1 MARNTEMT
9 SRLDASSYLWWAL
22 LCFARGLVIVVPM
35 AVLVVMFNR
44 MGMSN
49 TKAMLVSSL
58 LLLPLALRP
67 LAMTMVK
74 GNRSAKWWMMTS
86 LLVYALM
93 MFVASSHLSP
103 ALDNYVL
110 WICLV
115 VMSLAGGTFE
125 TAAAY
130 CGQQMVRKE
139 NNGMFTTMILALLM
153 AIVIGMG
160 VMMLLAGNMEVVSR
174 KIEESWSL
182 ALKVGAVMMLV
193 IMLMVWMA
201 ARYMPDNADES
212 SLSPKWQTR
221 KNEFVAWWTA
231 DRKRWVFGM
240 FVVLFPMHEFF
251 LWRGSLLFLIDRGSI
266 GGLMLSPQE
275 MGFAFCTVATALAMA
290 GYDMGKGCIRRF
302 GLRRCWWWMALAFT
316 VPDALYVYLA
326 YDMPD
331 ELWRI
336 TMILSVEQWC
346 CGLGMAAFLYYIMY
360 GKDTICS
367 RAHLDACW
375 SLSMLSIIL
384 TGLFTGAIQDYLGYR
399 RFFVMVALL
408 AIISLATL
416 GWLVVKREK
425 EKE

>member
-22 LCFARGLVIVVPM
+22 LCFARGLVLVVPL

-326 YDMPD
+326 YDMLD

>member
-115 VMSLAGGTFE
+115 VMSLVGGTFE

-130 CGQQMVRKE
+130 CGQQIVRKE
-139 NNGMFTTMILALLM
+139 NNGMLTTMILALLM

-193 IMLMVWMA
+193 IMLLVWMA

-212 SLSPKWQTR
+212 SLSPTWQTR

-302 GLRRCWWWMALAFT
+302 GLKRCWWWMALAFT

>member
-125 TAAAY
+125 TAAAF

-302 GLRRCWWWMALAFT
+302 GLKRCWWWMALAFT

-326 YDMPD
+326 YDMLD

-360 GKDTICS
+360 GKDATCP

-375 SLSMLSIIL
+375 FLSMLSIIL

>member
-139 NNGMFTTMILALLM
+139 NNGLFTTMILALLM

-212 SLSPKWQTR
+212 SLSPKWQTC

-302 GLRRCWWWMALAFT
+302 GLKRCWWWMALAFT